1 MCEFLVEGLDP
12 FRNAGLPG
20 VDLLTATDQAYDR
33 CPILPLIQRPNKE
46 GCFGVGEILD
56 LEFVA
61 VGSSAFELICE
72 PLVGP

>member
-12 FRNAGLPG
+12 FRYTGLSG
-20 VDLLTATDQAYDR
+20 VDLLPATDQANNR
-33 CPILPLIQRPNKE
+33 CPILPLIQRPNEKSRL
-46 GCFGVGEILD
+46 GVGEILD

-61 VGSSAFELICE
+61 VGSSALEVICE